1 MDNLQTIL
9 ALISTLLGIILI
21 FLKIFEAWVKV
32 SGPVKDF
39 LSNRIVWLVIA
50 VMILLGVYLLI
61 PDREVRVAFKT
72 AHNKYVTAMGADRDW
87 VLMAETDTRDDF
99 EEFTLLCQ
107 GNGKIALQTWHEKE
121 GKNRYVTAMGADQDW
136 VLKAETNV
144 LDDYEEFTLL
154 DADTG
159 EQRPCLEMVEA
170 LKDDGEVR
178 IAFQTWHKKE
188 GKNRLVTAMDAE
200 WGWKLRAETNEL
212 RASEKF
218 TVILLP

>member
-1 MDNLQTIL
+1 MDAGQGESAGDCGGRTTAFLTLSDVKGASMDNIQTIL
-9 ALISTLLGIILI
+9 ALISTLLGIILV
-21 FLKIFEAWVKV
+21 FLKIFEAWIKV

-50 VMILLGVYLLI
+50 VLILLGVYLII
-61 PDREVRVAFKT
+61 PDGEVRVAFKT

-121 GKNRYVTAMGADQDW
+121 GKNRYVTAM
-136 VLKAETNV
+136 
-144 LDDYEEFTLL
+144 
-154 DADTG
+154 
-159 EQRPCLEMVEA
+159 
-170 LKDDGEVR
+170 
-178 IAFQTWHKKE
+178 
-188 GKNRLVTAMDAE
+188 DAE
-200 WGWKLRAETNEL
+200 WDWKLRAETNEL